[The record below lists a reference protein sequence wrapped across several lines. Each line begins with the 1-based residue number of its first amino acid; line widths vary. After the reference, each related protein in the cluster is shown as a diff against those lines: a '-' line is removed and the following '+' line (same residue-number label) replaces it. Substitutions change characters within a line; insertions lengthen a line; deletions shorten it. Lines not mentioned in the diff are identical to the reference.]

1 MAASVRE
8 KRRVS
13 EAAQPHR
20 RRPAHDGDRGLTRAQ
35 RAERTEELLLR
46 AHDATD
52 PQERQRLLDEVVL
65 INRGVAEAVA
75 SRYRRRG
82 IPMEDLQQAAYEG
95 LVKAVNRFDPT
106 RRKDLLTYAVPTM
119 RGELQ
124 RHFRDHGWTVRP
136 PRRVQELQWQVNACI
151 ADLTQELG
159 HEPSDAEVQERLQL
173 PDDEYRDAITA
184 FGCFQPTS
192 LDQPLGHDS
201 AATLGD
207 VIPDQPDD
215 VHDPD
220 LPGDFEAADARATLG
235 PAVRKLPPR
244 DRRILYLRFFE
255 DQTQEEIGQELGV
268 TQMQVSRLLA
278 RILRDLRTAI
288 AA

>member
-1 MAASVRE
+1 MAGTVRQARPTARASHHTA
-8 KRRVS
+8 RV
-13 EAAQPHR
+13 P
-20 RRPAHDGDRGLTRAQ
+20 DGDRGMTRAQ
-35 RAERTEELLLR
+35 RAHTTERLLVR
-46 AHDATD
+46 AHRVDD
-52 PQERQRLLDEVVL
+52 PRERQRLLDEVVL

-95 LVKAVNRFDPT
+95 LVKAVQRFDPT
-106 RRKDLLTYAVPTM
+106 RRKDLLTYAVPTI

-124 RHFRDHGWTVRP
+124 RHFRDHGWAVRP

-151 ADLTQELG
+151 GELTQELG
-159 HEPSDAEVQERLQL
+159 REPTDAEVQERLRL
-173 PDDEYRDAITA
+173 PDEEYRDAITA

-192 LDQPLGHDS
+192 LDQPVSHES
-201 AATLGD
+201 AATLGEL
-207 VIPDQPDD
+207 VPDQPDD
-215 VHDPD
+215 VHGPD
-220 LPGDFEAADARATLG
+220 EPADFEAADARATLG
-235 PAVRKLPPR
+235 PAVRNLPPR

-278 RILRDLRTAI
+278 RIMRDLR
-288 AA
+288 AALT

>member
-1 MAASVRE
+1 MAGTVQHAQDRGAHT
-8 KRRVS
+8 RV
-13 EAAQPHR
+13 P
-20 RRPAHDGDRGLTRAQ
+20 DGDRGMTRAQ
-35 RAERTEELLLR
+35 RAFTTEKLLLR
-46 AHDATD
+46 AHRTDD
-52 PQERQRLLDEVVL
+52 PQERQRLIDEVIL

-106 RRKDLLTYAVPTM
+106 RRKDLLTYAVPTI

-136 PRRVQELQWQVNACI
+136 PRRVQELQWQVNNCI

-159 HEPSDAEVQERLQL
+159 RDPTDAEIQERLGL

-192 LDQPLGHDS
+192 LDQPLSHDS

-220 LPGDFEAADARATLG
+220 QRGDFEAADARATLG

-278 RILRDLRTAI
+278 RIIRDLRATI
-288 AA
+288 A